1 MKAIWVLP
9 KNWCQVFSKSSP
21 ICFSECINI
30 LSFQNLTWHAIE
42 HMGKAREKHLL
53 QGKNMSQRQYAEP
66 VAEGIF
72 HFKCFF
78 SLVHVEKKVYV
89 IIWKKNRYK
98 ADQIRMCLV
107 NGKQTWL
114 QKMKEEHK
122 CARIFWTV
130 NYTFECRGCGQYHA
144 GLLHSLSIV
153 GLEVDS
159 SWWKALKL

>member
-1 MKAIWVLP
+1 MLVKKRSHQLRIMKAIWVLP

-21 ICFSECINI
+21 NCFSECINI

-42 HMGKAREKHLL
+42 RMGNAREKHLL
-53 QGKNMSQRQYAEP
+53 QGKNMPQRQYAEL

-114 QKMKEEHK
+114 QEMKSGNLV
-122 CARIFWTV
+122 IFAEQLIIHS
-130 NYTFECRGCGQYHA
+130 NA
-144 GLLHSLSIV
+144 GDAGNIMPVFSTLSVLL
-153 GLEVDS
+153 
-159 SWWKALKL
+159 A